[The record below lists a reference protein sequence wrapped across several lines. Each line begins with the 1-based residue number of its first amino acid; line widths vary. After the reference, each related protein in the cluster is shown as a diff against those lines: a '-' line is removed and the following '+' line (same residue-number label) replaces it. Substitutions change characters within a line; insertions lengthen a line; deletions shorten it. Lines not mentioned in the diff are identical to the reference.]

1 MLTLTRSRFNIS
13 STRTGAGYNPSSTLS
28 IDLLLLVS
36 RRGNTRGAPEYG
48 HADRRLGDMKMNGP
62 YYSDV
67 LLNAILSHSLR
78 WCRNEPKIVRLLDAY
93 EGGSQFHDNAV
104 TGLSD
109 CLRVGNG
116 QIPIVQS
123 LLLLSAQECG
133 RGNRTQAWLYS
144 GMAFRLV
151 EDLGI
156 TIDSRKYSG
165 TAQFSDEDIEI
176 RNRLFWSCYFWDK
189 LVSLYFG
196 RSPII
201 QDTPVSPPRILRK

>member
-1 MLTLTRSRFNIS
+1 
-13 STRTGAGYNPSSTLS
+13 
-28 IDLLLLVS
+28 
-36 RRGNTRGAPEYG
+36 
-48 HADRRLGDMKMNGP
+48 MNGP

-93 EGGSQFHDNAV
+93 EGGRQFRDNAIS
-104 TGLSD
+104 GLSD
-109 CLRVGNG
+109 CIRVGNG

-151 EDLGI
+151 EDLGL

-165 TAQFSDEDIEI
+165 TAHFSDEDIEV

-189 LVSLYFG
+189 LISLYFG

-201 QDTPVSPPRILRK
+201 QDTPVSPPRILCK

>member
-1 MLTLTRSRFNIS
+1 
-13 STRTGAGYNPSSTLS
+13 
-28 IDLLLLVS
+28 
-36 RRGNTRGAPEYG
+36 
-48 HADRRLGDMKMNGP
+48 MKINGP

-78 WCRNEPKIVRLLDAY
+78 WCRSEPKIGPLLEAY
-93 EGGSQFHDNAV
+93 DGGAQFRNGAL
-104 TGLSD
+104 TGLFES
-109 CLRVGNG
+109 LKAGNG
-116 QIPIVQS
+116 QIPTIQA

-156 TIDSRKYSG
+156 TIDSRKYSSV
-165 TAQFSDEDIEI
+165 QFSDEDIEI

-201 QDTPVSPPRILRK
+201 QDSPVSPPRVLRKLRN

>member
-1 MLTLTRSRFNIS
+1 
-13 STRTGAGYNPSSTLS
+13 
-28 IDLLLLVS
+28 
-36 RRGNTRGAPEYG
+36 
-48 HADRRLGDMKMNGP
+48 MKINGP
-62 YYSDV
+62 YYSET
-67 LLNAILSHSLR
+67 LLNAVLAHSLR
-78 WCRNEPKIVRLLDAY
+78 WCKSEPKIARMLDAY
-93 EGGSQFHDNAV
+93 DGGAQFFNSAV
-104 TGLSD
+104 SGLYESLKTGH
-109 CLRVGNG
+109 GKITIM
-116 QIPIVQS
+116 QT
-123 LLLLSAQECG
+123 LLILSAQECG

-165 TAQFSDEDIEI
+165 SVQFSDEEVEI

-201 QDTPVSPPRILRK
+201 KDTPVSPPRILCMWLSPFFLPSYFIKLHGY

>member
-1 MLTLTRSRFNIS
+1 
-13 STRTGAGYNPSSTLS
+13 
-28 IDLLLLVS
+28 
-36 RRGNTRGAPEYG
+36 
-48 HADRRLGDMKMNGP
+48 MNGP
-62 YYSDV
+62 YFSEI

-78 WCRNEPKIVRLLDAY
+78 WCRDEPKIARMLDAY
-93 EGGSQFHDNAV
+93 DGGQQFRQRAV
-104 TGLSD
+104 TGLFES
-109 CLRVGNG
+109 LKGGNG
-116 QIPIVQS
+116 QITVVQT

-144 GMAFRLV
+144 GMAFRLL

-165 TAQFSDEDIEI
+165 SVQFSDEDVEI

-201 QDTPVSPPRILRK
+201 QDTPVSPPRILCKFAFTPCSFGRIANVAFKWMIPRRSRYGLLTE